1 MLPCVPTLERSW
13 ECAVPGTTTPGSF
26 VLHGLTAFHLASADR
41 WIRLDARGNKGGVGA
56 RFSLNGE
63 HLAWPVDPSQG
74 EIDYPVVDASPHPT
88 VVSALATARLGRRS
102 PGCRG
107 LRRPSDGTVTARY

>member
-1 MLPCVPTLERSW
+1 M
-13 ECAVPGTTTPGSF
+13 CAE
-26 VLHGLTAFHLASADR
+26 
-41 WIRLDARGNKGGVGA
+41 GVDA

-63 HLAWPVDPSQG
+63 HLAWPLDPSQV

-88 VVSALATARLGRRS
+88 VVCALATARLGHRS

-107 LRRPSDGTVTARY
+107 LRRPPDGTVTACY